1 MWFAYGCPIAW
12 VLLVIAAALCFEI
25 GVAISSN
32 KVIEFGAWL
41 LVGDAALVLIGN
53 VVMFRALMDALLA
66 AE

>member
-1 MWFAYGCPIAW
+1 M
-12 VLLVIAAALCFEI
+12 LLVIAAALCFEI